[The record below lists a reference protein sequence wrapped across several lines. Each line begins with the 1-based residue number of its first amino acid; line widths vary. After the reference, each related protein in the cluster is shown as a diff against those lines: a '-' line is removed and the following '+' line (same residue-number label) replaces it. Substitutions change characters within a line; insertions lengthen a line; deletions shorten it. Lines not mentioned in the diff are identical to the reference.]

1 MKHDDFHKEAHKKP
15 AFFYL
20 ILGLLFLTAGVLVIL
35 KHTGDISPELTAM
48 IFSWPSLIMAFG
60 VVAFFSNPR
69 SWFFSFAVFATGF
82 YFWYKKFYDLPMEV
96 NSYILATVLIM
107 IGLSFILRKFI
118 FRPMKN
124 RSKFSFTSSSS
135 LNEDLVDEVNV
146 FSGSKSEILSKNFQG
161 GKIVN
166 VFGGSHIDFS
176 NADLAEGKNLIEV
189 VCVLGGVEMIVPAH
203 WHVVLDVKGVLGA
216 FEIKGNRGNVEIDH
230 SKQLFIQGIAVLGG
244 GEVKISRY

>member
-1 MKHDDFHKEAHKKP
+1 
-15 AFFYL
+15 
-20 ILGLLFLTAGVLVIL
+20 
-35 KHTGDISPELTAM
+35 
-48 IFSWPSLIMAFG
+48 
-60 VVAFFSNPR
+60 
-69 SWFFSFAVFATGF
+69 
-82 YFWYKKFYDLPMEV
+82 MEI

-107 IGLSFILRKFI
+107 IGLGFILRKFI
-118 FRPMKN
+118 FRPMKKHSRMAFN
-124 RSKFSFTSSSS
+124 SSDT
-135 LNEDLVDEVNV
+135 LNEDMLDEVNV

-161 GKIVN
+161 GKIIN

-176 NADLAEGKNLIEV
+176 NANLAEGKNLIEV
-189 VCVLGGVEMIVPAH
+189 VCVLGGVEIIVPAH